1 MSDGGSDGSDDG
13 RPQRSRGTT
22 GLILALTAYGLWGL
36 FPFYFHLLADVS
48 PIEVVAHRV
57 IWSLAFLVILITVTR
72 QWPVIRAAVRNPRAV
87 VTLAVAAL
95 LLSVNWGVYVYAV
108 FSDQIVEASLGYFI
122 NPLVTVA
129 LGVLVLREHLRP
141 MQWVAVG
148 LGVLSVVVL
157 GFTYGT
163 LPWVG
168 LTLAIT
174 FGAYGLLKKSVGY
187 DAVPSLT
194 IETAALLPLAVIVV
208 VTAGTPTFGHDL
220 TTSLLMVGL
229 GPVTALPLLAF
240 AGAANRV
247 PLTTL
252 GMMQYLTPVMIFVIG
267 VVVFGESMPVGRW
280 VGFGIVWVAL
290 IVFTIDILRHSRRP
304 STLDRLEITEPD

>member
-1 MSDGGSDGSDDG
+1 M
-13 RPQRSRGTT
+13 
-22 GLILALTAYGLWGL
+22 LLAVAAYGLWGL
-36 FPFYFHLLADVS
+36 FPFYFHLLDAIS

-57 IWSLAFLVILITVTR
+57 IWSLVFMVIVITVTR
-72 QWPVIRAAVRNPRAV
+72 QWPVMRDALRNRRAV
-87 VTLAVAAL
+87 ALLAVAAL

-129 LGVLVLREHLRP
+129 LGVLVLRERLRP
-141 MQWVAVG
+141 MQWVAVA
-148 LGVLSVVVL
+148 LGALSVVVL
-157 GFTYGT
+157 GFSYGAI
-163 LPWVG
+163 PWIG
-168 LTLAIT
+168 LTLALT
-174 FGAYGLLKKSVGY
+174 FGSYGLFKKSVGY

-208 VTAGTPTFGHDL
+208 LTSGATTFAHDGIGI
-220 TTSLLMVGL
+220 SLLMIGL

-252 GMMQYLTPVMIFVIG
+252 GMLQYMTPVMIFLIG
-267 VVVFGESMPVGRW
+267 VLAYGESMPAGRW
-280 VGFGIVWVAL
+280 AGFGIVWLAL
-290 IVFTIDILRHSRRP
+290 IVFTVDIVRNARRP
-304 STLDRLEITEPD
+304 SRLDELEVAEPD